1 MRAFDPGVTGD
12 ANPDGVAG
20 PPSCPPTSGQR
31 DRPAPYAGPVSGGSA
46 AVMVRGAARPG
57 PRDAPTGRAGT
68 GPADALVGDAPA
80 RGVDAGFPVTG
91 PEPAS
96 ALRVVVTPGDGDRAV
111 RTASGTRLPHAPVVP
126 VDPVGT
132 VGAGDGSGVRS
143 GAATPPG
150 TDPASALAV
159 ARGPSSTRGHGGTAA
174 RPTWDEARAAAS
186 DNSHTGSH

>member
-1 MRAFDPGVTGD
+1 MRAFGPGVTGD

-20 PPSCPPTSGQR
+20 PSSGPPTSVRR
-31 DRPAPYAGPVSGGSA
+31 DRLAPDAGPLGGGSA

-57 PRDAPTGRAGT
+57 PRDAFAGRAGT
-68 GPADALVGDAPA
+68 GPADALVQDAPA
-80 RGVDAGFPVTG
+80 RRVGAGFPVTG

-111 RTASGTRLPHAPVVP
+111 LTPPGTRLPHAPVVP
-126 VDPVGT
+126 VDPVGS
-132 VGAGDGSGVRS
+132 VGGGDGSGVRS

-159 ARGPSSTRGHGGTAA
+159 ARGSFSTRGHGGTAA
-174 RPTWDEARAAAS
+174 RHTWDEARAAAS